1 MTRYLYLIRHGRI
14 AFDGG
19 VKRCIGL
26 TNTPLDDKGKKQA
39 QLLHQYFK
47 DKDIECIYT
56 SPLDRCMQ
64 TAAILSNHQNIEVVE
79 DLREIYMGEWE
90 NKPLSSIKKTLT
102 SEPIYGEG
110 RKRAL
115 SRFSKAVDQ
124 LIQQTTGNII
134 VVAHAG
140 INCCYLA
147 YLQGLDIDT
156 SRALRQPYGCI
167 NIINIDTMQVEQM
180 GIMSEDYP
188 SIDTCLSLLHL
199 HQVPENI
206 IQHSIAVCKEALFIA
221 LRLKEAGLNLNLDL
235 IKSSSLLHDIAR
247 TKPDHC
253 EAGAK
258 IADKE
263 GYPLLSD
270 IIRQHHDLEIIH
282 DKPTESEVVYLAD
295 KYIQGTNKVTIND
308 RFSQSLAKCHNDE
321 AREAHQRRYNQ
332 AIEVENLILKYINK
346 EG

>member
-14 AFDGG
+14 AFEDNI
-19 VKRCIGL
+19 KRCIGL
-26 TNTPLDDKGKKQA
+26 TNTPLDEIGKKQA
-39 QLLHQYFK
+39 RLLHQYFK
-47 DKDIECIYT
+47 DKDIEAIYS

-64 TAAILSNHQNIEVVE
+64 TASIISNSNIEVVE

-90 NKPLSSIKKTLT
+90 NKPLSSINKTLT

-110 RKRAL
+110 RRRAL
-115 SRFSKAVDQ
+115 LRFQKAINQ

-156 SRALRQPYGCI
+156 SRALRQPYGCM
-167 NIINIDTMQVEQM
+167 NIINIDTMTVEQM
-180 GIMSEDYP
+180 GMMSETYP

-199 HQVPENI
+199 YQVPENV
-206 IQHSIAVCKEALFIA
+206 IQHSIAVCKEALFMA
-221 LRLKEAGLNLNLDL
+221 LQLNEVGLNLNLDL

-247 TKPDHC
+247 VKPNHS
-253 EAGAK
+253 ETGAK
-258 IADKE
+258 IVNKE

-270 IIRQHHDLEIIH
+270 IISQHHDLVTIH
-282 DKPTESEVVYLAD
+282 DTPTESEVVYLAD
-295 KYIQGTNKVTIND
+295 KYIQGVQKVTIND
-308 RFSQSLAKCHNDE
+308 RFSQSLSKCHSDE
-321 AREAHQRRYNQ
+321 AREAHHRRYNQ
-332 AIEVENLILKYINK
+332 AIEVENLILKYMSK